1 MDQPM
6 KGAGG
11 EQKGGGWEEEEEG
24 EGVRA
29 NRLWS
34 PHKDWPRTEGEDR
47 EVGGNWGRGRG
58 DPLLPC
64 PRNRLP
70 PGSCSPSPGTPAQ
83 AGGDRT
89 PTTVSFHHY
98 LRPPPPS
105 HPLPSMGDR
114 SAPSSSLSSPSP
126 SFTGKSWRR
135 LLPAS
140 HSRHS
145 APCAPTHPQ
154 THTPSPI
161 GAPSCVCVSLLPR
174 GVSIPPFLPCASLPR
189 PGPRLLIVQTQFSSL
204 WLWPRVESGRPEPP
218 PPNLEG
224 RAGRR
229 VKGEPKRRVEQVPRV
244 VRGIPGSSGF
254 SCIHRT
260 GRDRKSVV

>member
-1 MDQPM
+1 
-6 KGAGG
+6 
-11 EQKGGGWEEEEEG
+11 
-24 EGVRA
+24 
-29 NRLWS
+29 
-34 PHKDWPRTEGEDR
+34 
-47 EVGGNWGRGRG
+47 
-58 DPLLPC
+58 
-64 PRNRLP
+64 
-70 PGSCSPSPGTPAQ
+70 
-83 AGGDRT
+83 
-89 PTTVSFHHY
+89 
-98 LRPPPPS
+98 
-105 HPLPSMGDR
+105 MGDR

-145 APCAPTHPQ
+145 APCAPTHPH

-174 GVSIPPFLPCASLPR
+174 GVSIPLFLPCASLPR

-260 GRDRKSVV
+260 GRLKRPRILCSLPPSPPLPECRAGVTQKLWGGGQLFPRAARGRGVGEVAPFPTLLSPPGVQKIPGPALRSGGPGWGPREGNCG